1 MILEKQWKNN
11 MKQFSLEEYL
21 KNPNRKIVTRNGSPI
36 RIICTDRLDCDF
48 PIVTLMN
55 NGGCETI
62 ISCRKN
68 GKLSTCKESKFDL
81 FFAPEK
87 KIKWLNIYKDDNGDP
102 FSGGFYKTKEEAI
115 EHKLSIDTYI
125 DTIKIEDEE

>member
-1 MILEKQWKNN
+1 MILEKQWKDN
-11 MKQFSLEEYL
+11 MKEFNLEEYL
-21 KNPNRKIVTRNGSPI
+21 KNPNRKIVTRNGLPI

-55 NGGCETI
+55 NGECETI

-68 GKLSTCKESKFDL
+68 GKLSTHKESKFDL

-87 KIKWLNIYKDDNGDP
+87 KIKWLNVYKDDEEEYYFGTP
-102 FSGGFYKTKEEAI
+102 FKTKEEAI
-115 EHKLSIDTYI
+115 ENKSTASIYI